1 MFSEMPAKKTR
12 QVFCWGSKLLDEF
25 RSGDVMLP
33 VYASLVAGFNPFE
46 KYARQIRSFPQV
58 RVEHKKYLTNP
69 CDLEDSGALNRSPN
83 GR

>member
-1 MFSEMPAKKTR
+1 MFSEMPAKKTG

-46 KYARQIRSFPQV
+46 KIL
-58 RVEHKKYLTNP
+58 VELDP
-69 CDLEDSGALNRSPN
+69 FLR
-83 GR
+83 